1 MTLKQMQSSS
11 RLQTLRKPTEN
22 ALNSMKFRSLRNF
35 TAFTNFFH
43 EHLKN
48 QMQLRTLTNALAR
61 TVCVAANF
69 FNLTS

>member
-1 MTLKQMQSSS
+1 MTSPSAQFDLK
-11 RLQTLRKPTEN
+11 RKKQKSN
-22 ALNSMKFRSLRNF
+22 Y
-35 TAFTNFFH
+35 FH

-69 FNLTS
+69 LI